1 MEKSKEKKFKKL
13 KKLKNSRQI
22 IKKIWNKEEK
32 KELIWIAESLKLFP
46 LPLQLLLNKT
56 IRIMVY
62 LVKWEILF

>member
-32 KELIWIAESLKLFP
+32 KELI
-46 LPLQLLLNKT
+46 
-56 IRIMVY
+56 
-62 LVKWEILF
+62 